1 MRKRLIVPGSGAT
14 VISAFPIPGLTAMLY
29 EAAPGTLGSM
39 KIKGSADALADVASR
54 LSPVEA

>member
-1 MRKRLIVPGSGAT
+1 M
-14 VISAFPIPGLTAMLY
+14 PGLTAMLY
-29 EAAPGTLGSM
+29 NAAPGKLGSM